1 MAVNADSSL
10 TIRVN
15 KEVKAQAQ
23 QLFSELGLD
32 MSTAINVFLRMAI
45 NRRGLPFDV
54 AVEETNEETKEAIRE
69 VAAMKADPLLGKTY
83 DDVDQMMEELLG

>member
-54 AVEETNEETKEAIRE
+54 AVEEPNEETKEAIRE
-69 VAAMKADPLLGKTY
+69 VVAMKADPLLGKTY
-83 DDVDQMMEELLG
+83 DDVDQMMEDLNA

>member
-54 AVEETNEETKEAIRE
+54 AVEEPNEVTL
-69 VAAMKADPLLGKTY
+69 AAMEQAENDEDMYGPF
-83 DDVDQMMEELLG
+83 DSVAEMMEALNA